1 MCLKE
6 MPMSF
11 DIERELYI
19 KKLNNIVNGIE
30 KINAIQNSRII
41 NSDTTVKLEEHKT
54 AAKKLLKKLE
64 KGEFEIAV
72 IGLEKAGKSSF
83 SNAIMDNDVLPTADA
98 RCTYTATCIKAGDV
112 DHAIVTFFSV
122 EEFNRN
128 FREKLKVLGI
138 SDLDTYTYNTLSES
152 RYNDIFESLEDNV
165 KDKYENNINQD
176 ILDII
181 KNVDSLSYYIGN
193 SQKQYSNNE
202 LSSDEFKDFIQKPQK
217 AIAVKEIVIETT
229 KFESM
234 KNAVMYDVP
243 GFDSP
248 TAMHRQQTLAKMRDA
263 DAIIMVANAKAPSLR
278 GPELD
283 ILKEKDMDGAP
294 LYDKLFVFANKADM
308 VDSYEAFE
316 KNRDTTYSEWI
327 ERRKITGRKD
337 RIFFGSAVAAL
348 GEKIGDAGTDARAKL
363 KKIGITDGIS
373 ELKNSLEKYYRDE
386 RFDVLKKR
394 VDSIIAYI
402 QDMFEKIRENKNIVI
417 SSDTGTV
424 GLYRELE
431 SSIPYIQSDLETL
444 KANIN
449 IAEQERKL
457 SQIIEAK
464 VDELVNIENYQ
475 ITDIELETMHRNKA
489 GNGVNEVPG
498 AVEPALR
505 ELKFRSMYDRFQKE
519 VSDVASEAHRNNF
532 IEIMEIFKKR
542 LGLRDRDIN
551 NEKLLQNISEFISGR
566 KDTGEGID
574 IDYEYFNSLI
584 ERFARDIYEILIL
597 KSRGQDR
604 YNKFGERAENYLS
617 MSVFYGAKKAYLSDD
632 KYSYLSSTPSQ
643 SPMWKILLWPELLND
658 SVDNSETKVWEIIS
672 SLTGISKGKSHRI
685 DELVESTLNKY
696 GDNTNNVVTTLF
708 TGFIKSR
715 PEVETILAVKDLLND
730 CLGESNTEVK
740 RSDDLIDILSKKMK
754 EIKRSMKDSSGAVV
768 TYKDIQEEFNWDIKV
783 LNDVLRNAFVEAINM
798 DRAFSAREVGMIEKL
813 IQRIR
818 GVEFGAFLENNLQLI
833 KYDEISKIK
842 GEQDRQRADSV
853 IMSQINEILVNLDTN
868 L

>member
-1 MCLKE
+1 
-6 MPMSF
+6 MSF
-11 DIERELYI
+11 DIEREIYI
-19 KKLNNIVNGIE
+19 GKLENIIDGIE
-30 KINAIQNSRII
+30 KINAIKNSRII
-41 NSDTTVKLEEHKT
+41 NSDTTANLENFKND
-54 AAKKLLKKLE
+54 AKKLLKKLE

-112 DHAIVTFFSV
+112 DNAVVTFFSI
-122 EEFNRN
+122 EEFNRS

-138 SDLDTYTYNTLSES
+138 QEVEAYTYNDLDEG
-152 RYNDIFESLEDNV
+152 RYEKLYDSLEDIV
-165 KDKYENNINQD
+165 KKNYENSINQD
-176 ILDII
+176 ILEII
-181 KNVDSLSYYIGN
+181 KNRDSLSYYLGN
-193 SQKQYSNNE
+193 SPKQYSGNE

-234 KNAVMYDVP
+234 KNAIMYDVP

-248 TAMHRQQTLAKMRDA
+248 TAMHRQQTLTKMRDV

-283 ILKEKDMDGAP
+283 ILSEKDMDGAP
-294 LYDKLFVFANKADM
+294 LSDKLFVFSNKADM

-316 KNRDTTYSEWI
+316 KNKETTYSEWI
-327 ERRKITGRKD
+327 EKRKITNRKD
-337 RIFFGSAVAAL
+337 RILFGSAIAAL
-348 GEKIGDAGTDARAKL
+348 GEKIGNSGIDAREKL
-363 KKIGITDGIS
+363 NKIGITDGIS
-373 ELKNSLEKYYRDE
+373 DLKHSLEKYYQNE

-394 VDSIIAYI
+394 VDRIIVSI
-402 QDMFEKIRENKNIVI
+402 QDMFEKIRDNKNIDI
-417 SSDTGTV
+417 KSDTGAI

-449 IAEQERKL
+449 IAEKERKL
-457 SQIIEAK
+457 SQIIESK
-464 VDELVNIENYQ
+464 VEELVNIENYQ
-475 ITDIELETMHRNKA
+475 ITDSELETMHRNKA

-505 ELKFRSMYDRFQKE
+505 ELRFRSMYDRFQKE

-551 NEKLLQNISEFISGR
+551 NEKLLQNISEFIRGR
-566 KDTGEGID
+566 KDIGEVID

-597 KSRGQDR
+597 KSRGHDR
-604 YNKFGERAENYLS
+604 YNKFIERAENYLS
-617 MSVFYGAKKAYLSDD
+617 MSVFYSAKKAKLSDNGF
-632 KYSYLSSTPSQ
+632 SYLSSTPSE
-643 SPMWKILLWPELLND
+643 SPMWKILLWPELIND
-658 SVDNSETKVWEIIS
+658 RIDNSETEVWEIIS
-672 SLTGISKGKSHRI
+672 SFTGIVKGKSRKI
-685 DELVESTLNKY
+685 DELVESALNKY
-696 GDNTNNVVTTLF
+696 GDDTNKVVTALF
-708 TGFIKSR
+708 TGFAKSI

-740 RSDDLIDILSKKMK
+740 VSDDLIDILSKKMK
-754 EIKRSMKDSSGAVV
+754 EIKRSMKNSSGAVV

>member
-1 MCLKE
+1 
-6 MPMSF
+6 MSF

-19 KKLNNIVNGIE
+19 GKLENIIDGIE
-30 KINAIQNSRII
+30 KINAIKNSRII
-41 NSDTTVKLEEHKT
+41 NSDTTANLENFKND
-54 AAKKLLKKLE
+54 AKKLLKKLE

-112 DHAIVTFFSV
+112 DNAVVTFFSI
-122 EEFNRN
+122 EEFNRS

-138 SDLDTYTYNTLSES
+138 QEVEAYTYNDLDEG
-152 RYNDIFESLEDNV
+152 RYEKLYDSLDDIV
-165 KDKYENNINQD
+165 KKNYENSINQD
-176 ILDII
+176 ILEII
-181 KNVDSLSYYIGN
+181 KNRDSLSYYLGN
-193 SQKQYSNNE
+193 SPKQYSGNE

-234 KNAVMYDVP
+234 KNAIMYDVP

-248 TAMHRQQTLAKMRDA
+248 TAMHRQQTLTKMRDV

-283 ILKEKDMDGAP
+283 ILSEKDMDGAP
-294 LYDKLFVFANKADM
+294 LSDKLFVFSNKADM

-316 KNRDTTYSEWI
+316 KNKETTYSEWI
-327 ERRKITGRKD
+327 EKRKITNRKD
-337 RIFFGSAVAAL
+337 RILFGSAIAAL
-348 GEKIGDAGTDARAKL
+348 GEKIGNSGIDAREKL
-363 KKIGITDGIS
+363 NKIGITDGIS
-373 ELKNSLEKYYRDE
+373 DLKHSLEKYYQNE

-394 VDSIIAYI
+394 VDRIIVSI
-402 QDMFEKIRENKNIVI
+402 QDMFEKIRDNKNIDI
-417 SSDTGTV
+417 KSDTGAI

-532 IEIMEIFKKR
+532 IEIIEIFKKR

-551 NEKLLQNISEFISGR
+551 NEKLLQNISEFIRGR
-566 KDTGEGID
+566 KDIGEGID

-597 KSRGQDR
+597 KSRGHDR
-604 YNKFGERAENYLS
+604 YYKFIERAENYLS
-617 MSVFYGAKKAYLSDD
+617 MSVFYGAKKAKLSNDGF
-632 KYSYLSSTPSQ
+632 SYLSSTPSE

-658 SVDNSETKVWEIIS
+658 KIDNSETEVWEIIS
-672 SLTGISKGKSHRI
+672 KLTGIVKGKSSKI
-685 DELVESTLNKY
+685 DELVESALNKY
-696 GDNTNNVVTTLF
+696 GDDTNKVVTALF
-708 TGFIKSR
+708 TGFAKSI
-715 PEVETILAVKDLLND
+715 PEMEAVLAVKDLLED
-730 CLGESNTEVK
+730 CLGDTEVN
-740 RSDDLIDILSKKMK
+740 RTDELIDILSKKMK
-754 EIKRSMKDSSGAVV
+754 EVKRSMKNSSGAVV

-798 DRAFSAREVGMIEKL
+798 DRAFSAREVGIVEKL
-813 IQRIR
+813 IERVR
-818 GVEFGAFLENNLQLI
+818 GVEFGEFLENNLQLI

-853 IMSQINEILVNLDTN
+853 IMSQINEILINLDTN